1 MVIEA
6 LKMLMVADPANPGI
20 LESLKLLVYREDKS
34 RRILLDRFWNGGG
47 SLEDQL
53 ESRVKDMDLIKSL
66 SRPQVCKIV
75 KREEHSDHQE
85 IHRKN
90 NSRRKMI

>member
-1 MVIEA
+1 M
-6 LKMLMVADPANPGI
+6 
-20 LESLKLLVYREDKS
+20 
-34 RRILLDRFWNGGG
+34 DRFWNGGG

-75 KREEHSDHQE
+75 KREEHSDQQE
-85 IHRKN
+85 IHRKITAEG
-90 NSRRKMI
+90 K